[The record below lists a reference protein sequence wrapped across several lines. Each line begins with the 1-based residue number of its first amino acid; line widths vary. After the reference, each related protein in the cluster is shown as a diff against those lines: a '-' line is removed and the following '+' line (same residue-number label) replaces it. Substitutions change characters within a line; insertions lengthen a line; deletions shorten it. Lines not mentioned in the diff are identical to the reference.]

1 MSVSHAASTPVRI
14 SVLPWQLWIDQTVA
28 IMRIEIRK
36 TLWMRRGI
44 WIYLIALAP
53 VGLIGIHAI
62 DSPLG
67 RHCTLP
73 QDTEILAGI
82 FQVFYLR
89 FGIFFG
95 CLGLFT
101 WLFRGEIV
109 EKTLH
114 YYFLSPV
121 RREVLI
127 AGKFLAGLI
136 SSVMIFGMSIFL
148 AFALIYGH
156 FGAAGRSYVFSGPG
170 LGQLVAYLSVTALA
184 CLGYG
189 SVFLALSLVFKN
201 PILPG
206 IVVLLWEM
214 FHAVLPPLLQKLTIG
229 FYLKQLCP
237 VSVPPVGVMALFTV
251 VAEPV
256 SAFVAVPGLLGLCA
270 AILLFA
276 FWKIRKFEISYLAD

>member
-256 SAFVAVPGLLGLCA
+256 SAYVAVPGLLGLCA

>member
-1 MSVSHAASTPVRI
+1 MSSVASVPATVRA
-14 SVLPWQLWIDQTVA
+14 LPWQLWIAQTLA
-28 IMRIEIRK
+28 ILRIEIK
-36 TLWMRRGI
+36 KNLWMRRGI
-44 WIYLIALAP
+44 WIYLIAFAP
-53 VGLIGIHAI
+53 VGLIAIHAI

-67 RHCTLP
+67 RHCNIP

-82 FQVFYLR
+82 FQIFYLR

-114 YYFLSPV
+114 YYFLAPV
-121 RREVLI
+121 RREVLV
-127 AGKFLAGLI
+127 AGKFLAGII
-136 SSVMIFGMSIFL
+136 SSVLIFGLSIFL
-148 AFALIYGH
+148 SFTLMYGH
-156 FGAAGRSYVFSGPG
+156 FGPAGRAYVFSGPG
-170 LGQLVAYLSVTALA
+170 LGQLFAYLSVTVLA
-184 CLGYG
+184 CIGYG

-206 IVVLLWEM
+206 IVILLWEM
-214 FHAVLPPLLQKLTIG
+214 FHAVLPPLLQKLTIA

-256 SAFVAVPGLLGLCA
+256 SPYIAVPGLLCLCA
-270 AILLFA
+270 AILFFA
-276 FWKIRKFEISYLAD
+276 FWRIRTFEISYLAD

>member
-1 MSVSHAASTPVRI
+1 MSSIASAPATSRA
-14 SVLPWQLWIDQTVA
+14 LPWQLWIAQIGT
-28 IMRIEIRK
+28 ILRIEIKK

-53 VGLIGIHAI
+53 VGLIAIHAI

-67 RHCTLP
+67 RHCNIP

-114 YYFLSPV
+114 YYFLAPI

-127 AGKFLAGLI
+127 AAKFLAGLV
-136 SSVMIFGMSIFL
+136 SSMLIFGISIFL
-148 AFALIYGH
+148 AFALMYGH
-156 FGAAGRSYVFSGPG
+156 FGHAGRAYVFAGPG
-170 LGQLVAYLSVTALA
+170 LGQLAAYLSVTALA

-189 SVFLALSLVFKN
+189 SIFLALSLVFKN

-214 FHAVLPPLLQKLTIG
+214 FHAVLPPLLQKLSVA

-237 VSVPPVGVMALFTV
+237 VTVPPEGMLALFTV

-256 SAFVAVPGLLGLCA
+256 PAYLAVPGLLCLCA
-270 AILLFA
+270 AVLFFA
-276 FWKIRKFEISYLAD
+276 FWKIRTFEISYLAD

>member
-1 MSVSHAASTPVRI
+1 MSMSHAASAPVSGRA
-14 SVLPWQLWIDQTVA
+14 LPWQLWIAQTSA
-28 IMRIEIRK
+28 ILRLEIKK

-44 WIYLIALAP
+44 WIYLLALVP
-53 VGLIGIHAI
+53 VGLIGIHALK
-62 DSPLG
+62 SPLG
-67 RHCTLP
+67 RHCTMA

-136 SSVMIFGMSIFL
+136 SSVMIFGVSIFL
-148 AFALIYGH
+148 AFAFIYGH
-156 FGAAGRSYVFSGPG
+156 FGPAGRTYVFSGPG

-256 SAFVAVPGLLGLCA
+256 SAYAAVPGLLGLCA

>member
-1 MSVSHAASTPVRI
+1 MSTVAATPATA
-14 SVLPWQLWIDQTVA
+14 SALPWQLWIAQTVA
-28 IMRIEIRK
+28 ILRIEIKK

-44 WIYLIALAP
+44 WIYLLSLAP
-53 VGLIGIHAI
+53 VGLIALHAI

-67 RHCTLP
+67 KHCNLP

-89 FGIFFG
+89 FAIFFG
-95 CLGLFT
+95 CLGLFS

-114 YYFLSPV
+114 YYFLSPI
-121 RREVLI
+121 RREVLV
-127 AGKFLAGLI
+127 AGKFLAGII
-136 SSVMIFGMSIFL
+136 SSVLIFGVSIFL
-148 AFALIYGH
+148 SFALMYGH
-156 FGAAGRSYVFSGPG
+156 FGPAGRAYVFSGPG
-170 LGQLVAYLSVTALA
+170 LGQLAAYLSVSALA

-206 IVVLLWEM
+206 IAVLVWEM
-214 FHAVLPPLLQKLTIG
+214 FHAVLPPLLQKLTIA

-237 VSVPPVGVMALFTV
+237 VSVPPDGILALFTV

-256 SAFVAVPGLLGLCA
+256 SAYIAVPGLLCLCA
-270 AILLFA
+270 AILFFA
-276 FWKIRKFEISYLAD
+276 FWRIRTFEISYLAD

>member
-1 MSVSHAASTPVRI
+1 MATAAGSVRA
-14 SVLPWQLWIDQTVA
+14 LPWQLWIDQTLA
-28 IMRIEIRK
+28 ILRIEIRK

-62 DSPLG
+62 DSPMG

-136 SSVMIFGMSIFL
+136 SSTLIFGLSIFL
-148 AFALIYGH
+148 AFALMYGH
-156 FGAAGRSYVFSGPG
+156 FGPAGRSYVFAGPG

-184 CLGYG
+184 CVGYG

-206 IVVLLWEM
+206 AAVLLWEM
-214 FHAVLPPLLQKLTIG
+214 FHAVLPPLLQKLTIA

-237 VSVPPVGVMALFTV
+237 VTVPPVGMMALFAV

-256 SAFVAVPGLLGLCA
+256 SAYIAVPGLLCLCA
-270 AILLFA
+270 VILFFA
-276 FWKIRKFEISYLAD
+276 FWKVRRFEISYLAD

>member
-1 MSVSHAASTPVRI
+1 
-14 SVLPWQLWIDQTVA
+14 LPWQLWIDQTVA
-28 IMRIEIRK
+28 ILRIEVRK

-95 CLGLFT
+95 SLGLFT

-136 SSVMIFGMSIFL
+136 SSAMIFGVSIFL

-170 LGQLVAYLSVTALA
+170 LGQLLAYLSVTALA

-256 SAFVAVPGLLGLCA
+256 SAYVAVPGLLCLCA

-276 FWKIRKFEISYLAD
+276 FWKIRKFEISYLSD

>member
-1 MSVSHAASTPVRI
+1 MS
-14 SVLPWQLWIDQTVA
+14 SVATTRATLRALPWQLWIAQTLA
-28 IMRIEIRK
+28 ILRIEIRK

-44 WIYLIALAP
+44 WIYLLSLAP
-53 VGLIGIHAI
+53 VALIAIHAI

-67 RHCTLP
+67 KHCNLN

-89 FGIFFG
+89 FAIFFG
-95 CLGLFT
+95 CLGLFS

-114 YYFLSPV
+114 YYFLAPV
-121 RREVLI
+121 RREVLV
-127 AGKFLAGLI
+127 AGKFLAGI
-136 SSVMIFGMSIFL
+136 VSSVLIFGLSIFL
-148 AFALIYGH
+148 SFALMYGH
-156 FGAAGRSYVFSGPG
+156 FGPAGRAYVFAGPG
-170 LGQLVAYLSVTALA
+170 LGQLAAYLSVTALA

-189 SVFLALSLVFKN
+189 SIFLALSLVFKN

-214 FHAVLPPLLQKLTIG
+214 FHAVLPPLLQKLSVA

-237 VSVPPVGVMALFTV
+237 VTVPPEGCWHCS
-251 VAEPV
+251 P
-256 SAFVAVPGLLGLCA
+256 
-270 AILLFA
+270 
-276 FWKIRKFEISYLAD
+276 W

>member
-1 MSVSHAASTPVRI
+1 MSSVAAAPARARA
-14 SVLPWQLWIDQTVA
+14 LPWQLWIDQTMA
-28 IMRIEIRK
+28 ILRIEIKK

-44 WIYLIALAP
+44 WIYLLALAP

-67 RHCTLP
+67 RHCTMT

-136 SSVMIFGMSIFL
+136 CSIMIFGMSIFL
-148 AFALIYGH
+148 AFA
-156 FGAAGRSYVFSGPG
+156 
-170 LGQLVAYLSVTALA
+170 
-184 CLGYG
+184 
-189 SVFLALSLVFKN
+189 
-201 PILPG
+201 
-206 IVVLLWEM
+206 
-214 FHAVLPPLLQKLTIG
+214 
-229 FYLKQLCP
+229 
-237 VSVPPVGVMALFTV
+237 
-251 VAEPV
+251 
-256 SAFVAVPGLLGLCA
+256 
-270 AILLFA
+270 
-276 FWKIRKFEISYLAD
+276 

>member
-1 MSVSHAASTPVRI
+1 MSSMATAAGSVRA
-14 SVLPWQLWIDQTVA
+14 LPWQLWIDQTLA
-28 IMRIEIRK
+28 ILRIEIRK

-62 DSPLG
+62 DSPMG

-136 SSVMIFGMSIFL
+136 SSTLIFGLSIFL
-148 AFALIYGH
+148 AFALMYGH
-156 FGAAGRSYVFSGPG
+156 FGPAGRSYVFAGPG

-184 CLGYG
+184 CVGYG

-206 IVVLLWEM
+206 AAVLLWEM
-214 FHAVLPPLLQKLTIG
+214 FHAVLPPLLQKLTIA

-237 VSVPPVGVMALFTV
+237 VTVPPVGMMALFAV

-256 SAFVAVPGLLGLCA
+256 SAYIAVPGLLCLCA
-270 AILLFA
+270 VILFFA
-276 FWKIRKFEISYLAD
+276 FWKVRRFEISYLAD

>member
-1 MSVSHAASTPVRI
+1 MSISHAASAPARVRA
-14 SVLPWQLWIDQTVA
+14 LPWQLWIAQTAA
-28 IMRIEIRK
+28 ILRIEIKK

-44 WIYLIALAP
+44 WIYLLALAP
-53 VGLIGIHAI
+53 VVLIGIHAL
-62 DSPLG
+62 DSPMG
-67 RHCTLP
+67 RHCTMT

-136 SSVMIFGMSIFL
+136 CSIMIFGMSIFL
-148 AFALIYGH
+148 AFALMYGH
-156 FGAAGRSYVFSGPG
+156 FGPAGRSYVFSGPG
-170 LGQLVAYLSVTALA
+170 LGQLTAYLSVTALA

-206 IVVLLWEM
+206 VAVLLWEM

-251 VAEPV
+251 VAEPA
-256 SAFVAVPGLLGLCA
+256 SAYVAVPGLLGLCT

>member
-1 MSVSHAASTPVRI
+1 MSMSHAASAPVSGRA
-14 SVLPWQLWIDQTVA
+14 LPWQLWIAQTAA
-28 IMRIEIRK
+28 ILRLEIKK

-44 WIYLIALAP
+44 WIYLLALVP
-53 VGLIGIHAI
+53 VGLIGIHALK
-62 DSPLG
+62 SPLG
-67 RHCTLP
+67 RHCTMA

-148 AFALIYGH
+148 AFAFIYGH
-156 FGAAGRSYVFSGPG
+156 FGPAGRSYVFSGPG
-170 LGQLVAYLSVTALA
+170 LGQLTAYLSVTALA

-256 SAFVAVPGLLGLCA
+256 SAYVAVPGLLCLCA

>member
-1 MSVSHAASTPVRI
+1 MSTVAATPAI
-14 SVLPWQLWIDQTVA
+14 ASAWPWQLWIAQTIA
-28 IMRIEIRK
+28 ILRIEIKK

-44 WIYLIALAP
+44 WIYLLSLAP
-53 VGLIGIHAI
+53 VVLIGIHAI

-67 RHCTLP
+67 KHCNLP
-73 QDTEILAGI
+73 QDTQILAGI

-89 FGIFFG
+89 FAIFFG
-95 CLGLFT
+95 CLGLFS

-109 EKTLH
+109 EKSLH

-121 RREVLI
+121 RREVLV
-127 AGKFLAGLI
+127 AGKFLAGVV
-136 SSVMIFGMSIFL
+136 SSVLIFGVSIFL
-148 AFALIYGH
+148 SFALMYGH
-156 FGAAGRSYVFSGPG
+156 FGPAGRAYVFSGPG
-170 LGQLVAYLSVTALA
+170 LGQLATYLSVSALA

-206 IVVLLWEM
+206 IVVLVWEM
-214 FHAVLPPLLQKLTIG
+214 FHAVLPPLLQKLTIA

-237 VSVPPVGVMALFTV
+237 VSVPPDGILALFTV

-256 SAFVAVPGLLGLCA
+256 SAYIAVPGLLCLCA
-270 AILLFA
+270 AILFFA
-276 FWKIRKFEISYLAD
+276 FWRIRTFEISYLAD

>member
-1 MSVSHAASTPVRI
+1 MSIVASTPAAAVRA
-14 SVLPWQLWIDQTVA
+14 LPWQLWIAQTAA
-28 IMRIEIRK
+28 ILRIEIKK

-53 VGLIGIHAI
+53 VGLIAIHAI

-67 RHCTLP
+67 RHCNLP

-89 FGIFFG
+89 FAIFFG

-121 RREVLI
+121 RREVLV
-127 AGKFLAGLI
+127 AGKFLAGII
-136 SSVMIFGMSIFL
+136 SSVLIFGLSIFL
-148 AFALIYGH
+148 SFALMYGH
-156 FGAAGRSYVFSGPG
+156 FGPAGRAYVFSGPG
-170 LGQLVAYLSVTALA
+170 AGQLVAYLSVTVLA

-189 SVFLALSLVFKN
+189 SIFLALSLVFKN

-214 FHAVLPPLLQKLTIG
+214 FHAVLPPLLQKLSVA

-237 VSVPPVGVMALFTV
+237 VSVPPVGILALFTV

-256 SAFVAVPGLLGLCA
+256 SAYLAVSGLLCLCA
-270 AILLFA
+270 TILLFA
-276 FWKIRKFEISYLAD
+276 FWRVHTFEISYLAD

>member
-1 MSVSHAASTPVRI
+1 MSSVAATPASVRA
-14 SVLPWQLWIDQTVA
+14 LPWQLWIDQTLA
-28 IMRIEIRK
+28 ILRIEIRK

-67 RHCTLP
+67 RHCTLS

-136 SSVMIFGMSIFL
+136 SSTLIFGISILL
-148 AFALIYGH
+148 AFGLMYGH
-156 FGAAGRSYVFSGPG
+156 FGPAGRSYVFSGPG
-170 LGQLVAYLSVTALA
+170 LGQLAAYLSVTALA

-206 IVVLLWEM
+206 VVVLLWEM

-237 VSVPPVGVMALFTV
+237 VSIPPAGVMALFTV

-256 SAFVAVPGLLGLCA
+256 SAYIAVPGLLCLCA
-270 AILLFA
+270 AILFFA
-276 FWKIRKFEISYLAD
+276 FWKVRRFEISYLAD

>member
-1 MSVSHAASTPVRI
+1 MSSVASTSSAIRA
-14 SVLPWQLWIDQTVA
+14 LPWQLWIAQTIA
-28 IMRIEIRK
+28 ILRMEIRK

-44 WIYLIALAP
+44 WIYLIAFAP
-53 VGLIGIHAI
+53 VVLIGIHAI

-67 RHCTLP
+67 RHCNLQ

-95 CLGLFT
+95 CLGMFA
-101 WLFRGEIV
+101 WLLRGEIV

-121 RREVLI
+121 RREVLV
-127 AGKFLAGLI
+127 AGKFLAGVIASGL
-136 SSVMIFGMSIFL
+136 IFGLSVFL
-148 AFALIYGH
+148 AFTLMYGH
-156 FGAAGRSYVFSGPG
+156 FGPAGRAYVFSGPG
-170 LGQLVAYLSVTALA
+170 LGQLAAYLAVTALA

-189 SVFLALSLVFKN
+189 SMFLALSLVFKN

-206 IVVLLWEM
+206 IFVLLWEM
-214 FHAVLPPLLQKLTIG
+214 FHAVLPPLLQKLTIA

-237 VSVPPVGVMALFTV
+237 VSVPAQGVMALFTV

-256 SAFVAVPGLLGLCA
+256 SAYIAVPGLLCLCA
-270 AILLFA
+270 AILAFA
-276 FWKIRKFEISYLAD
+276 FWRIRTFEISYLAD